1 MEQEKCEWHFV
12 EAVPSGKEW
21 KVELPQ
27 KVVRWFVNVTDSS
40 GNQLSGGLQE

>member
-1 MEQEKCEWHFV
+1 MEQEKCEWYFT
-12 EAVPSGKEW
+12 EAVPSGKKW